1 MARTLSEIY
10 TLAKDCRNEHL
21 ELTEFQNSSKMSIL
35 DAITWTTS
43 ACIWAFENIM
53 DVFKVDIAKDI
64 QNRINGTPAYYA
76 NALLKYQS
84 GDDLEISD
92 DGTSFSYPAIDETK
106 RVVSKVAYSES
117 SQDGFYDKQL
127 LLKIA
132 TGVPGNYSQIAED
145 EMVKIRAYLNQ
156 IIFAGTS
163 AKVVSRK
170 GDILIPRVTVYHDGA
185 VTNDEVYN
193 NIAES
198 LNNYIGNMDFN
209 GVVYAQKIID
219 AIQSAEHVVD
229 VYIDNGATDFQGIFV
244 AQYDDDNN
252 LIPTAHGLDGN
263 VTSYEKRVER
273 CFVPNSGYIKESTK
287 SGDEATLQNW
297 KESITLK
304 IEGEQ

>member
-10 TLAKDCRNEHL
+10 ALAKDCRNEHL

-132 TGVPGNYSQIAED
+132 TGTPGNYSQIAED

-198 LNNYIGNMDFN
+198 LNNYIGSMDFN
-209 GVVYAQKIID
+209 GVVYV
-219 AIQSAEHVVD
+219 S
-229 VYIDNGATDFQGIFV
+229 
-244 AQYDDDNN
+244 
-252 LIPTAHGLDGN
+252 
-263 VTSYEKRVER
+263 R
-273 CFVPNSGYIKESTK
+273 K
-287 SGDEATLQNW
+287 S
-297 KESITLK
+297 
-304 IEGEQ
+304 

>member
-10 TLAKDCRNEHL
+10 ALAKDCRNEHL

-84 GDDLEISD
+84 GDDLEISE
-92 DGTSFSYPAIDETK
+92 DGTSFLYPAIDETK
-106 RVVSKVAYSES
+106 RIVSKVAYSETT
-117 SQDGFYDKQL
+117 QDGFYDKQL

-132 TGVPGNYSQIAED
+132 TGEPGSYSQIVED
-145 EMVKIRAYLNQ
+145 EMVKIRAKLNQ

-193 NIAES
+193 NIAVS
-198 LNNYIGNMDFN
+198 LNSYISSMDFN
-209 GVVYAQKIID
+209 GVVYVQKIID
-219 AIQSAEHVVD
+219 AIQAAEHVVD
-229 VYIDNGATDFQGIFV
+229 VYIDNGATDYQGIFV
-244 AQYDDDNN
+244 AQYDDDNK
-252 LIPTAHGLDGN
+252 LIVTATDSQGSA
-263 VTSYEKRVER
+263 TSYEKRIDR
-273 CFVPNSGYIKESTK
+273 YFVPNSGYIKESTK
-287 SGDEATLQNW
+287 TGDEATLQTW
-297 KESITLK
+297 KEAITLK
-304 IEGEQ
+304 IEGE

>member
-10 TLAKDCRNEHL
+10 TIAKDSRNEHL

-53 DVFKVDIAKDI
+53 DVFKIDIAKDI

-84 GDDLEISD
+84 GDELEISD
-92 DGTSFSYPAIDETK
+92 DGTSFSYPAVDETK
-106 RVVSKVAYSES
+106 RIISKVAYSES
-117 SQDGFYDKQL
+117 AQDRFFDKQL

-132 TGVPGNYSQIAED
+132 TGDPGSYSQIEEN
-145 EMVKIRAYLNQ
+145 EMVKIRAYIGQ
-156 IIFAGTS
+156 IVFAGTS
-163 AKVVSRK
+163 VKVVSRK

-185 VTNDEVYN
+185 VTNDEVYS
-193 NIAES
+193 NIATS
-198 LNNYIGNMDFN
+198 LNNYINSMDFN
-209 GVVYAQKIID
+209 GVVYVQKIID

-229 VYIDNGATDFQGIFV
+229 VYIDNATTDYQGIFV

-252 LIPTAHGLDGN
+252 LIPTTYGSDGN
-263 VTSYEKRVER
+263 VTSYEKKIER
-273 CFVPNSGYIKESTK
+273 FFVPNSGYIKESTK
-287 SGDEATLQNW
+287 TGDEAALQTW
-297 KESITLK
+297 KEAITLK
-304 IEGEQ
+304 VEGES

>member
-10 TLAKDCRNEHL
+10 ALAKDCRNEHL

-84 GDDLEISD
+84 GDDLEISE
-92 DGTSFSYPAIDETK
+92 DGTSFLYPAIDETK
-106 RVVSKVAYSES
+106 RIVSKVAYSETT
-117 SQDGFYDKQL
+117 QDGFYDKQL

-132 TGVPGNYSQIAED
+132 TGEPGSYSQIVED

-193 NIAES
+193 NIAVS
-198 LNNYIGNMDFN
+198 LNSYISSMDFN
-209 GVVYAQKIID
+209 GVVYVQKIID
-219 AIQSAEHVVD
+219 AIQAAEHVVD
-229 VYIDNGATDFQGIFV
+229 VYIDNGATDYQGIFV
-244 AQYDDDNN
+244 AQYDDDNK
-252 LIPTAHGLDGN
+252 LIVTATDSQGSA
-263 VTSYEKRVER
+263 TSYEKRIDR
-273 CFVPNSGYIKESTK
+273 YFVPNSGYIKESTK
-287 SGDEATLQNW
+287 TGDEATLQTW
-297 KESITLK
+297 KEAITLK
-304 IEGEQ
+304 IEGE

>member
-10 TLAKDCRNEHL
+10 TVAKDCRNEHL

-43 ACIWAFENIM
+43 ACIWTFENIM

-84 GDDLEISD
+84 GDELEMSD
-92 DGTSFSYPAIDETK
+92 DGTSFSYSTVDETK
-106 RVVSKVAYSES
+106 RIVSKVAYSES
-117 SQDGFYDKQL
+117 AQDSFYDKQL

-132 TGVPGNYSQIAED
+132 TGDPGSYSQIEED

-193 NIAES
+193 NIAEA
-198 LNNYIGNMDFN
+198 LNSYISSMDFN
-209 GVVYAQKIID
+209 GVVYVQKIID

-229 VYIDNGATDFQGIFV
+229 VYINSSATDYQGIFV

-252 LIPTAHGLDGN
+252 LIATATDSEGN
-263 VTSYEKRVER
+263 ITSYEKRIDR
-273 CFVPNSGYIKESTK
+273 YFVPNSGYIKESSK
-287 SGDEATLQNW
+287 AGDEATLQTW

-304 IEGEQ
+304 IEGEE